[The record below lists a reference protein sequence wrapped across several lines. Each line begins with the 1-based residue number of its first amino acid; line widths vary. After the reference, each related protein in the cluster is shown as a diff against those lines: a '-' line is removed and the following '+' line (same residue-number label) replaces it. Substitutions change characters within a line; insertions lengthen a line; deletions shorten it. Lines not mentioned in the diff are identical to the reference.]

1 LKRFRVPRFA
11 LRATQGKQGSRF
23 RGYRKLSTKENAVDE
38 QRTAIAADAKF
49 CHHCGQATGSVDRR
63 DEAIRTYTPKHLADE
78 ILTRRSALE
87 GEHKQ
92 VTVLFADVKGS
103 MELAESG
110 CVYITEHTARLI
122 EGFFKVR
129 DLGMS
134 AVKGVSLPLRIY
146 ELEGVRR

>member
-1 LKRFRVPRFA
+1 MALFGAPTAHEDHA
-11 LRATQGKQGSRF
+11 LRACYAALYLRAELRRHADQLRVKRGLNFGVRIGLNSGEVVVGRIGDDLRMDYTAQGPTVGLATRM
-23 RGYRKLSTKENAVDE
+23 E
-38 QRTAIAADAKF
+38 Q
-49 CHHCGQATGSVDRR
+49 
-63 DEAIRTYTPKHLADE
+63 
-78 ILTRRSALE
+78 
-87 GEHKQ
+87 
-92 VTVLFADVKGS
+92 
-103 MELAESG
+103 LAESG